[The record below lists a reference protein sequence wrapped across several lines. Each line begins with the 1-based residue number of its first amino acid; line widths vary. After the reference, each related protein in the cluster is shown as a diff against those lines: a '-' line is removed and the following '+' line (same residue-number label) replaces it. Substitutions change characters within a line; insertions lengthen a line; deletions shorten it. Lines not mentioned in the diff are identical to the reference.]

1 MQPQSRV
8 IIENVRP
15 NLENGRYYSKGIFND
30 PFTVTADIF
39 ADGHD
44 VLNAHLLYKQASK
57 KKWREVPFK
66 ALGNDA
72 WEATFV
78 LDARDYFD
86 YKVEAWVDHA
96 LTWHYGLTKKVKAE
110 VDVKVELKD
119 GLTYLNN
126 LLNQKL
132 SKDQKAFVK
141 NCISLIESENFGEAS
156 KELVEGPIDDI
167 FRAFPEKNFKSEFDA
182 GLQVYADR
190 EKAAFST
197 WYEFFPRSSSPTLDR
212 QGTFKDCENIL
223 PYVQE
228 LGFDT
233 LYFPPI
239 HPIGFLNRKG
249 KNNTTTALPGD
260 VGSPWAIGAPDGGHK
275 DILPELGTLEDFKS
289 LVQKAKDLGIEIAMD
304 FALQATPEHP
314 YIKEHP
320 SWFKWRSDGTI
331 QYAEN
336 PPKKYQ
342 DINPIHFETEDHKA
356 MWQEFI
362 GIAKYW
368 VDQGIKVFR
377 VDNPHTKPFH
387 FWKELIFQ
395 VKKYDND
402 VIFLSE
408 AFSRPRIMEGL
419 AKAGFT
425 QSYSYFTWRNT
436 KHEFIEYLTELTKT
450 ERKNYMRANFWP
462 NTPDINPYHLQGA
475 SDTKHLIRL
484 FLASTLSS
492 NYGMYGPVFE
502 QMFSDA
508 IPGKEEY
515 LNSEKFE
522 QKVYDWTKR
531 NRITA
536 HISLINKIRKENKAL
551 QRTNNIHFCQIE
563 NDQILAYLKKD
574 EQSENYLLCVVSLDE
589 HNTQSGWVQLPLKEL
604 GIGNEE
610 QFNVHDLIS
619 DDSYIW
625 KGEWNFVQLHLPAI
639 PYHLFKIKKIK

>member
-1 MQPQSRV
+1 MQAQSRV
-8 IIENVRP
+8 VIENVRP
-15 NLENGRYYSKGIFND
+15 NLENGRYYSKGVFND
-30 PFTVTADIF
+30 SFTVTADIF

-66 ALGNDA
+66 ELGNDA

-78 LDARDYFD
+78 LDARDYFG

-96 LTWHYGLTKKVKAE
+96 LSWHYGLTKKVKAE

-119 GLTYLNN
+119 GLHYLNN
-126 LLNQKL
+126 LLHQKL
-132 SKDQKAFVK
+132 SKDQQAFVK
-141 NCISLIESENFGEAS
+141 NCISLIESENFAEAS
-156 KELVEGPIDDI
+156 NELVEGPIEEI

-197 WYEFFPRSSSPTLDR
+197 WYEFFPRSSSPTQKR

-260 VGSPWAIGAPDGGHK
+260 VGSPWAIGALDGGHK

-304 FALQATPEHP
+304 FALQATPEHS

-368 VDQGIKVFR
+368 VKQGIKVFR

-387 FWKELIFQ
+387 FWKEFIYQ
-395 VKKYDND
+395 VKKFDND

-436 KHEFIEYLTELTKT
+436 KHEFIEYLNELTTT

-492 NYGMYGPVFE
+492 NYGIYGPVFE

-536 HISLINKIRKENKAL
+536 HIALINKIRKENKSL
-551 QRTNNIHFCQIE
+551 QRTDNIHFCQIE

-589 HNTQSGWVQLPLKEL
+589 NNTQSGWVQLPLNEL

-610 QFNVHDLIS
+610 QFNVQDLIS

-639 PYHLFKIKKIK
+639 PYHLFKIKRIK

>member
-8 IIENVRP
+8 VIENVRP

-119 GLTYLNN
+119 GLPYLNN
-126 LLNQKL
+126 LLDQKL

-141 NCISLIESENFGEAS
+141 NCISLIESENFAEAS
-156 KELVEGPIDDI
+156 KELVEGPIEDI

-197 WYEFFPRSSSPTLDR
+197 WYEFFPRSSSPTLDK

-362 GIAKYW
+362 EIAKYW

-387 FWKELIFQ
+387 FWKEFIYQ

-484 FLASTLSS
+484 FLASTLSA

-551 QRTNNIHFCQIE
+551 QRTDNIHFCQIE

>member
-1 MQPQSRV
+1 MQAQSRV
-8 IIENVRP
+8 VIENVRP
-15 NLENGRYYSKGIFND
+15 NLENGRYYSKGVFND

-44 VLNAHLLYKQASK
+44 VLNAHLLYKQATK
-57 KKWREVPFK
+57 RKWHEVPFTEQ
-66 ALGNDA
+66 GNDA
-72 WEATFV
+72 WEATFI

-96 LTWHYGLTKKVKAE
+96 LTWHYGLTKKVKAD
-110 VDVKVELKD
+110 VDVKVELGD
-119 GLTYLNN
+119 GLPHLSF
-126 LLNQKL
+126 LMNQKL
-132 SKDQKAFVK
+132 SKDQKTYVS
-141 NCISLIESENFGEAS
+141 NCIELINSKSFDEAS
-156 KELVEGPIDDI
+156 KALVEGDIEKI
-167 FRAFPEKNFKSEFDA
+167 FREFPEKPFKSEYDA

-190 EKAAFST
+190 EKAVFST
-197 WYEFFPRSSSPTLDR
+197 WYEFFPRSSSSTLDK
-212 QGTFKDCENIL
+212 QGTFKACEAIL

-260 VGSPWAIGAPDGGHK
+260 VGSPWAIGAPEGGHK
-275 DILPELGTLEDFKS
+275 DILPDLGTLEDFKS
-289 LVQKAKDLGIEIAMD
+289 LITKAKELGIDMAMD

-342 DINPIHFETEDHKA
+342 DINPIYFETEDHKA
-356 MWQEFI
+356 MWEEFI

-387 FWKELIFQ
+387 FWKELISE

-402 VIFLSE
+402 VIFLAE

-419 AKAGFT
+419 GKAGFT
-425 QSYSYFTWRNT
+425 QSYSYFTWRNS

-450 ERKNYMRANFWP
+450 ERKNYMRPNFWP

-484 FLASTLSS
+484 FLAATLSS
-492 NYGMYGPVFE
+492 NYGIYGPVFE
-502 QMFSDA
+502 QMISDA
-508 IPGKEEY
+508 LPGREEY
-515 LNSEKFE
+515 LYSEKFE
-522 QKVYDWTKR
+522 QKVYDWSKR
-531 NRITA
+531 NRVTA
-536 HISLINKIRKENKAL
+536 HISLINRLRKENKAL
-551 QRTNNIHFCQIE
+551 QRTDNIQFCHIE
-563 NDQILAYLKKD
+563 NDNILAYLKADK
-574 EQSENYLLCVVSLDE
+574 QSDNYLLCVVSLDE
-589 HNTQSGWVQLPLKEL
+589 HNTQSGWVQLPLHEI
-604 GIGNEE
+604 GIAHDE
-610 QFNVHDLIS
+610 QYNVHDLIS
-619 DDSYIW
+619 NDSYIW
-625 KGEWNFVQLHLPAI
+625 NGEWNYVQLHLPAI